1 MNAPFDQFFFWL
13 KDHHFNE
20 LECVVSD
27 LTGIARDKVA
37 PTANF
42 LNERGMRLPESAL
55 RQIVTGDIVDDD
67 DYYSLLDPAD
77 TDMICNPDSSAV
89 YQIPCTIEP
98 TATVIHDTFD
108 KQGNPVALRY
118 AIC

>member
-1 MNAPFDQFFFWL
+1 MSAPFDQFFFWL

-27 LTGIARDKVA
+27 LTGIARDKIA

-55 RQIVTGDIVDDD
+55 PQIVTGDIDDD
-67 DYYSLLDPAD
+67 VYYSLLDPAY
-77 TDMICNPDSSAV
+77 TDMICNSDSSAV
-89 YQIPCTIEP
+89 CQIPWSIEP
-98 TATVIHDTFD
+98 TATVIYDTFD
-108 KQGNPVALRY
+108 KQANPVALRY